1 MKVLIAVSAV
11 TTLAV
16 CWLVLAVAPVPA
28 HHSFAAEF
36 DSNLPVSFKGV
47 VTRVDWRNPHIWIF
61 IDATDSEGRVTH
73 WEVEGGPPNSLF
85 RAGWRKDS
93 AKPGDQVTV
102 EGFRARRK
110 ENAVNMRSMVATD
123 GTKLFSGQAEER

>member
-16 CWLVLAVAPVPA
+16 CWLVLAVAPVLA